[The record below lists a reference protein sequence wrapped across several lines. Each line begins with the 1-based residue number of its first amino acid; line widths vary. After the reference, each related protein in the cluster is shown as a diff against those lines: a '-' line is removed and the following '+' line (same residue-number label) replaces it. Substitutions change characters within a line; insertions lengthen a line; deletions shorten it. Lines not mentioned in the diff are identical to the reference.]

1 MNICL
6 QTSIKFNMLENQDQ
20 LLKASV
26 KASCSLDNIPAGLHK
41 LKVCLTLWQG
51 DIDHRRSASLRLG
64 RSGDASPSLHVRAR
78 LGKVGRRPGP
88 PDEGLTLPSTSFM
101 GQMVILGRL
110 VTGHLYLLWW
120 SCFSFL
126 SYLYQ
131 TLIIPWILITKKE
144 VMLVVIYLNVRMC
157 LQEYQND
164 DHCMYISKH
173 ALQNHRSR

>member
-51 DIDHRRSASLRLG
+51 DIDHRRSAYLRLG

-110 VTGHLYLLWW
+110 VTGHLSVMVIL
-120 SCFSFL
+120 FQFL
-126 SYLYQ
+126 ILSVSDPHH
-131 TLIIPWILITKKE
+131 TLDINHQKRG
-144 VMLVVIYLNVRMC
+144 YACCYFLNVRMC

-173 ALQNHRSR
+173 ALQNHRFR